1 MNSKTSI
8 PRTGRSRRTDVIIFV
23 LLMLVILVGIFFMAR
38 DVWMT
43 SQRNDAI
50 HAEWLAVDPET
61 IDQVRLAPIFY
72 GQDDVYTIGKDIAV
86 TDRERIA
93 KFVAEL
99 QSTRHYGYYLHGVEH
114 FGVQFM
120 VKAVVS
126 SDDET
131 YVFGIR
137 MERERDYCVFGLLPE
152 ENPKYYNAAVQIS
165 NASSA
170 RLAEL
175 VMNAIEEEGV
185 AEIPAVRR
193 LKDK

>member
-23 LLMLVILVGIFFMAR
+23 SLVLVILVGIFFMAR
-38 DVWMT
+38 DMWIT
-43 SQRNDAI
+43 SQRDKAI
-50 HAEWLAVDPET
+50 HDEWLAVDAGT
-61 IDQVRLAPIFY
+61 IDQVRLGPLFY
-72 GQDDVYTIGKDIAV
+72 GQDDVYTIGKDIVV

-93 KFVAEL
+93 NFVTEL
-99 QSTRHYGYYLHGVEH
+99 QSTRHFGHYLQGVEH

-126 SDDET
+126 SGDKT
-131 YVFGIR
+131 YVFGLR
-137 MERERDYCVFGLLPE
+137 MERERDFCILGLLRE
-152 ENPKYYNAAVQIS
+152 EDPKSYKGAVQVFE
-165 NASSA
+165 AASA